1 MPSPHPG
8 ISLPARDACAQGA
21 LSRPTDRFA
30 PSHGAHGPL
39 PCPCSPGLPQIPVK
53 LIVLLIDRALIAR
66 GLAEEPHGKLRVA
79 CVEFPA
85 WCQHCLLSECH
96 TRPSRAA
103 PPAPAAAQAAHGKRL
118 AGGNEARADLH
129 LLGCTTTDL
138 HRRFPLPRGASLHG
152 SSSLCS
158 FGRRG

>member
-1 MPSPHPG
+1 MAQPMPSPHPG

-21 LSRPTDRFA
+21 LSRSTDRFA

-53 LIVLLIDRALIAR
+53 LIVLLIDRALTAR

-85 WCQHCLLSECH
+85 WCQHCLFKRVSH
-96 TRPSRAA
+96 
-103 PPAPAAAQAAHGKRL
+103 PAIK
-118 AGGNEARADLH
+118 
-129 LLGCTTTDL
+129 GCTTSTGCS
-138 HRRFPLPRGASLHG
+138 PG
-152 SSSLCS
+152 SPGQT
-158 FGRRG
+158 FGRRK